1 MTDLHNE
8 RVLLST
14 SLLYSVFVA
23 VTITFLYLYLH
34 FQGWKE
40 LRTRPSYSI
49 SVPLQKKKKK
59 KKKVI
64 FLPPSQ
70 RCLNMKYVEKSR
82 PEFVILE
89 LLKS

>member
-1 MTDLHNE
+1 MTNLDSE
-8 RVLLST
+8 RVLLYT
-14 SLLYSVFVA
+14 SLLSSVFVA

-40 LRTRPSYSI
+40 LRPSPSDTI
-49 SVPLQKKKKK
+49 SVPL